1 MGTAAIAAV
10 AALLGV
16 TLGRLWDVR
25 AETARWRRD
34 QTMAAY
40 QGLSEAFR
48 ASYDDIQTIAFAD
61 PTDPDYTTTVRT
73 ILTTGN
79 HRWHNAA
86 TAVWIHGAPV
96 TIAAAAALGREL
108 TTLHT
113 SAVAARFTTERWM
126 LARVPARR
134 AFETYLGAVR
144 QTLHLTPVPDAF
156 YEDGSPEPGTTTT

>member
-16 TLGRLWDVR
+16 ALGRLWDGR

-61 PTDPDYTTTVRT
+61 PTDPDYAITVRT
-73 ILTTGN
+73 IITTGN
-79 HRWHNAA
+79 HRWHDAA
-86 TAVWIHGAPV
+86 TAIWIHGAPA
-96 TIAAAAALGREL
+96 TITAAAALGREL

-113 SAVAARFTTERWM
+113 DAATTRFTAERWA

-134 AFETYLGAVR
+134 AFETYLGTVR
-144 QTLHLTPVPDAF
+144 QALHLTPVPDAF
-156 YEDGSPEPGTTTT
+156 YDDGSPEPGTA

>member
-1 MGTAAIAAV
+1 MGTAVIAAV

-16 TLGRLWDVR
+16 ALGRLWDAR

-48 ASYDDIQTIAFAD
+48 ASYDDIQAIAFAD
-61 PTDPDYTTTVRT
+61 PTDLDYATTVRT

-79 HRWHNAA
+79 HRWHDAA
-86 TAVWIHGAPV
+86 TAVWIHGAPA
-96 TIAAAAALGREL
+96 TITAAAALGRQL
-108 TTLHT
+108 TALHT
-113 SAVAARFTTERWM
+113 DAVTTRFTTERWA

-134 AFETYLGAVR
+134 AFEEYLGAVR
-144 QTLHLTPVPDAF
+144 QTLHLMPVPDAF
-156 YEDGSPEPGTTTT
+156 YDDGPLKQGTT